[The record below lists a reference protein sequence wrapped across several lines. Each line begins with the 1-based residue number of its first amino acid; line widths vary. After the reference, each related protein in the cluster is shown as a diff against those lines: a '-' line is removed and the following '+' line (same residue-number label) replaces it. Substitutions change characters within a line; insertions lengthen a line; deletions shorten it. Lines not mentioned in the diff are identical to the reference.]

1 MPQSAPSDWHRARH
15 IPASQYMALDDIMIM
30 IMIMIIL
37 ISRIFVKKL
46 MNKKRRRVSPK
57 QPYSLE
63 NSKEIIILGEFSGLS
78 KASKRCLRDSG
89 FAS

>member
-1 MPQSAPSDWHRARH
+1 
-15 IPASQYMALDDIMIM
+15 MIM

-46 MNKKRRRVSPK
+46 MNKKRRQVTSK

-78 KASKRCLRDSG
+78 KASNRCDADSR